1 MNKNQTPS
9 LIGEKLRKNAQTQP
23 ADERIGDLPAQTP
36 LFKSTQYFANVFE
49 LAELVVALIYEQ
61 LPSQSFKLR
70 SGQYIKSLTG
80 LSELSIATFWN
91 NQYKAKVKDPTIKY
105 GLFWQ
110 TLYDYIQTLTHDELK
125 TAGALEKIDQYL
137 DGVVQDAKGDT
148 NYPVI
153 YQLQLRLTEDY
164 LSDDPDQ
171 KNDSNLRDVLSFDQ
185 LIIVLNFLHSFSGT
199 LADALNYQIPEL
211 SFKYPLGLGWDVDI
225 DATIDIQLPSKP
237 EKFLTWTL
245 QDRGASLYLH
255 FDSITLDDTSGLA
268 IAHDESRHPFGGSV
282 GDVVFSGVVIELII
296 NGELADEDKEPVA
309 PYHSMRQAYFTKRD
323 QQNIVDIR
331 LRATEVKL
339 GLNHSVLTALFS
351 VVGWVIDTAT
361 KFDISKQAL
370 EDAIHDGFESL
381 DDFGDIGSQIN
392 KALITPVLPGATA
405 LKTQDLYKP
414 FVNRHSAFSY
424 DHLHIEGS
432 DRGIHILNEFQ
443 TPDLDSDG
451 GGGIHLP
458 PTDGIPDP
466 PIYDHADPL
475 PASAATVNSPFDF
488 LIPTVARRASM
499 KTQLDATSNLAAD
512 QEAAARLW
520 LDGFSPKSMCWLQ
533 NRNIDHKV
541 GTIYGKSASAKTIAS
556 LDRLTATATRAN
568 AFVFSSGNA
577 VRPAAGSML
586 ALAASPFKDNLPDP
600 TPTPLPPPIQY
611 AAKCTLASSKGS
623 VLDPFWMGVSMNA
636 VAVQRICDVLNETN
650 IFVESGTVKD
660 LGPDL
665 PYQIEPKAIP
675 SIQIDLTGEKDHR
688 PIANISQLV
697 VRLGDP
703 VQATYLLEFSCPMQV
718 VKPDPGCLPDDALS
732 IIAFNR
738 GCIEGM
744 TEGKFTDQSYLDLL
758 YRYFYC
764 LQFVSGE
771 AVLTKSTLTHGDPIH
786 QPPPQDD
793 PGHKP
798 TGPGGVP
805 DPTGSLPKPTLP
817 VIDDSNLL
825 IEAVHSALAQVFP
838 IPVVFDPY
846 YAQAPKLQSFEASG
860 GWLNV
865 YGTYKGFSK

>member
-1 MNKNQTPS
+1 VNKNQTPS

-70 SGQYIKSLTG
+70 SGQYMKSLTG

-245 QDRGASLYLH
+245 RDRGASLYLH

-424 DHLHIEGS
+424 DHLHI
-432 DRGIHILNEFQ
+432 
-443 TPDLDSDG
+443 
-451 GGGIHLP
+451 
-458 PTDGIPDP
+458 
-466 PIYDHADPL
+466 
-475 PASAATVNSPFDF
+475 
-488 LIPTVARRASM
+488 
-499 KTQLDATSNLAAD
+499 
-512 QEAAARLW
+512 
-520 LDGFSPKSMCWLQ
+520 
-533 NRNIDHKV
+533 
-541 GTIYGKSASAKTIAS
+541 
-556 LDRLTATATRAN
+556 
-568 AFVFSSGNA
+568 
-577 VRPAAGSML
+577 
-586 ALAASPFKDNLPDP
+586 
-600 TPTPLPPPIQY
+600 
-611 AAKCTLASSKGS
+611 
-623 VLDPFWMGVSMNA
+623 
-636 VAVQRICDVLNETN
+636 
-650 IFVESGTVKD
+650 
-660 LGPDL
+660 
-665 PYQIEPKAIP
+665 
-675 SIQIDLTGEKDHR
+675 
-688 PIANISQLV
+688 
-697 VRLGDP
+697 
-703 VQATYLLEFSCPMQV
+703 
-718 VKPDPGCLPDDALS
+718 
-732 IIAFNR
+732 
-738 GCIEGM
+738 
-744 TEGKFTDQSYLDLL
+744 
-758 YRYFYC
+758 
-764 LQFVSGE
+764 
-771 AVLTKSTLTHGDPIH
+771 
-786 QPPPQDD
+786 
-793 PGHKP
+793 
-798 TGPGGVP
+798 
-805 DPTGSLPKPTLP
+805 
-817 VIDDSNLL
+817 
-825 IEAVHSALAQVFP
+825 
-838 IPVVFDPY
+838 
-846 YAQAPKLQSFEASG
+846 
-860 GWLNV
+860 
-865 YGTYKGFSK
+865 